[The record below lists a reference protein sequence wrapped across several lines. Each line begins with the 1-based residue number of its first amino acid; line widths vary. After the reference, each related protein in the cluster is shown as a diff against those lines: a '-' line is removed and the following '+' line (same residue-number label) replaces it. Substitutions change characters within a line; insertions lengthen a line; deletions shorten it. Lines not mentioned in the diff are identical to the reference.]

1 MKFVKSHFPLVPVP
15 DVIFSRNEGNTY
27 FLMTKSAIGDPLQAT
42 WGLLTTK
49 QRIAIA
55 KEVADYSLDLFSA
68 TSSKIQNVSGG
79 GHPDTFLQLQDGKV
93 TALIDWKLVGYYPA
107 FWVRFKAYTH
117 GMMLSTDKETQEET
131 DKWEWTRHLYKE
143 LS

>member
-1 MKFVKSHFPLVPVP
+1 
-15 DVIFSRNEGNTY
+15 
-27 FLMTKSAIGDPLQAT
+27 MTKSAIGDPLQAT

-55 KEVADYSLDLFSA
+55 KEVADYFLDLFSA
-68 TSSKIQNVSGG
+68 TSSKIQNVSGD
-79 GHPDTFLQLQDGKV
+79 GHPDTFLQLQVMEHFSPLASEGPSLFMHGDLTPTNIIIQDGKV

-131 DKWEWTRHLYKE
+131 DKWEWTRHL
-143 LS
+143 